1 MNNRM
6 RRGDP
11 QSLSITYT
19 AFGAIHD
26 QTGPTI
32 TTLFAFTAR
41 PFDTDT
47 GLQNNLNRRYDAETG
62 RWTSEDPSGFTVA
75 DANLYRYVENAPV
88 DSIDPSGL
96 WSFWRWIYLHGRPQ
110 YCRQTDD

>member
-1 MNNRM
+1 M
-6 RRGDP
+6 G
-11 QSLSITYT
+11 LSPSASAAATSGAAGTTTVVNHITYT
-19 AFGAIHD
+19 AFGAILG

-62 RWTSEDPSGFTVA
+62 RWISEDPSGFTVA
-75 DANLYRYVENAPV
+75 DANLYRYVGNG
-88 DSIDPSGL
+88 PST
-96 WSFWRWIYLHGRPQ
+96 S
-110 YCRQTDD
+110 TDA